1 MSKESA
7 RSISLND
14 LLAMRELLRNYINDL
29 LNLTLSKQTQLSN
42 MRASLR
48 FIQALASEKPPE
60 EAMVPLDPTA
70 TALLRVPVKADSVV
84 VYIGNQY
91 YAEVSPDIAKGIV
104 EEQVKRVEDDV
115 KSIEKEIEKASRELN
130 ELEAFINS
138 VVSAARQATARG
150 KEEKPSRE

>member
-1 MSKESA
+1 LSKESA
-7 RSISLND
+7 RGISLND
-14 LLAMRELLRNYINDL
+14 LLAMRELLRSYINEL

-48 FIQALASEKPPE
+48 FIQSLASEKPPE

-70 TALLRVPVKADSVV
+70 TALLKVPVKGDSVV

-91 YAEVSPDIAKGIV
+91 YAEVKPDIAKRIV
-104 EEQVKRVEDDV
+104 EDQAKRVEDDI

-138 VVSAARQATARG
+138 VVSAARQATAKG
-150 KEEKPSRE
+150 KEERPSRE